1 MHLLN
6 INTSFNIF
14 DVFLLHLFIT
24 MAMFKGK
31 HSAQVE
37 PLSTLQTEGGAEQGS
52 VVNVPQ

>member
-14 DVFLLHLFIT
+14 DIFLLHLFIT

-52 VVNVPQ
+52 VVNVPR